1 MTDLHETAAPTY
13 TTQIDKVGWMFAVAV
28 VVITAVAGTVAYYG
42 VASKPHIVA
51 SR

>member
-1 MTDLHETAAPTY
+1 MTDLHGTGDPKY

-42 VASKPHIVA
+42 IVAKSHIVA